1 VVKILWFLRCY
12 SFYRRNSLSFC
23 SLVLHGFHVGDDNWL
38 EGMSD
43 KRRMLSSR
51 LRNRGICASVSSEIS
66 HSLFRRCR
74 GLSNVLGAASSWPAW
89 TPASLLKVANSAR
102 GRRFQQVTFQ
112 SKLLRQ
118 ISYSETSPPQEG
130 EVAGGGAIAHPAV
143 ILMSRGFDPASHP
156 AKPLVNYQSNRQ
168 LSGWNLPPLVKRA
181 IGAHCESHEFRC
193 AGENRQRVGGAS
205 PPR

>member
-1 VVKILWFLRCY
+1 
-12 SFYRRNSLSFC
+12 
-23 SLVLHGFHVGDDNWL
+23 
-38 EGMSD
+38 
-43 KRRMLSSR
+43 MLSSR
-51 LRNRGICASVSSEIS
+51 LRNRGNCATVSSEIS

-181 IGAHCESHEFRC
+181 IGAHCESHEFRTKTRPFQGFSDAEVWC
-193 AGENRQRVGGAS
+193 GTSVVIHRPGGPLTLRS
-205 PPR
+205 DTHRLCYV